1 MIRMKKITNLC
12 KILKRIDWYQFFSEI
27 ILPWIQ
33 LLRSFFFFYSKES
46 ILYSRISRRQSAT
59 RPLGKGNL
67 LHFPWELHG
76 YVMQASVSP
85 FFPSLPPSHSRFSL
99 FFRQQ
104 HRRKFRELRA
114 NCSKVKRTTP
124 IMQPTVATS
133 HALSLSLSLSQSV
146 YLRGTVYFTNLL
158 LALRYV
164 GIAKLACPLS
174 CLQNSFPS
182 FTCARVSPLSITRS
196 LRACWLEFQEGIF
209 SVGKFCSDH
218 SRNLVDNPF

>member
-59 RPLGKGNL
+59 RPLGKGSL

-133 HALSLSLSLSQSV
+133 HTLSFSL
-146 YLRGTVYFTNLL
+146 
-158 LALRYV
+158 
-164 GIAKLACPLS
+164 C
-174 CLQNSFPS
+174 
-182 FTCARVSPLSITRS
+182 LSISAELFILQIYYWHYVT
-196 LRACWLEFQEGIF
+196 
-209 SVGKFCSDH
+209 
-218 SRNLVDNPF
+218 

>member
-1 MIRMKKITNLC
+1 MINVDPSIR
-12 KILKRIDWYQFFSEI
+12 
-27 ILPWIQ
+27 
-33 LLRSFFFFYSKES
+33 LLRSCEKKDKLRKNNNNNNLNTRVAIRLWLEWRKLRIYARFSSIDTNSSLKSSYLGYNSSALFFFYSKES

-59 RPLGKGNL
+59 RPLGKGSL

-133 HALSLSLSLSQSV
+133 HALSLYLSL
-146 YLRGTVYFTNLL
+146 
-158 LALRYV
+158 
-164 GIAKLACPLS
+164 C
-174 CLQNSFPS
+174 
-182 FTCARVSPLSITRS
+182 LSISAELFILQIYYWHYVT
-196 LRACWLEFQEGIF
+196 
-209 SVGKFCSDH
+209 
-218 SRNLVDNPF
+218 